1 MTSLLGYPPADLHA
15 RGADHTAREIAQQP
29 AVWREVGNAAVASRE
44 ANDAFLRPLL
54 DDPELRMVLT
64 GAGTSAFA
72 GQVLAPVLARRLGRR
87 VDAIATTDIV
97 SNPREC
103 FVEDVPT
110 LLVSFARSGDS
121 PESVAAARLAEQRLS
136 ECSHLV
142 VTCNPDGRLARDHAG
157 KPRSRVLLLPAAAND
172 RGFAMTSSFTG
183 MMLAAMLAL
192 GGATNDLLVERIAVA
207 AEQVLATRPSDARAL
222 AARDHSRI
230 VYLGSGALKG
240 LARESALK
248 VLELTAGRVV
258 ALSDS
263 ALGFRHGPKAVLDE
277 RTLVVVYLSNDP
289 YTRQYDQDIV
299 AELRHSLPPGNL
311 VTIVARDA
319 DLPPGGETW
328 QLSGLDDVDDAVL
341 AVPAVLCAQLIG
353 LEFSLAL
360 GCTSDNPFPSGEVN
374 RVVQGVT
381 LHPLHS

>member
-1 MTSLLGYPPADLHA
+1 
-15 RGADHTAREIAQQP
+15 
-29 AVWREVGNAAVASRE
+29 
-44 ANDAFLRPLL
+44 
-54 DDPELRMVLT
+54 
-64 GAGTSAFA
+64 
-72 GQVLAPVLARRLGRR
+72 
-87 VDAIATTDIV
+87 
-97 SNPREC
+97 
-103 FVEDVPT
+103 
-110 LLVSFARSGDS
+110 
-121 PESVAAARLAEQRLS
+121 
-136 ECSHLV
+136 
-142 VTCNPDGRLARDHAG
+142 
-157 KPRSRVLLLPAAAND
+157 
-172 RGFAMTSSFTG
+172 
-183 MMLAAMLAL
+183 
-192 GGATNDLLVERIAVA
+192 
-207 AEQVLATRPSDARAL
+207 L
-222 AARDHSRI
+222 AARDYSRI

-263 ALGFRHGPKAVLDE
+263 ALGFRHGPKAVLDK

-341 AVPAVLCAQLIG
+341 ALPAALCAQLIG